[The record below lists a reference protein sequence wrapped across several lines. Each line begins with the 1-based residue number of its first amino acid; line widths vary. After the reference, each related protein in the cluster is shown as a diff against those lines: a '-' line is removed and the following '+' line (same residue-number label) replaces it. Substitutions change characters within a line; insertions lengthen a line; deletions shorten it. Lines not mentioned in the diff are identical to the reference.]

1 VFETRWEYEILSF
14 SKLQAG
20 SRAHTVFI
28 PYVTE
33 ALSPEIKQ
41 LGREAYRLSKS
52 SAEVKN
58 E

>member
-1 VFETRWEYEILSF
+1 MKF
-14 SKLQAG
+14 SLFQNLQTG
-20 SRAHTVFI
+20 SKAHTVFI

-33 ALSPEIKQ
+33 AFSLEIKQ